1 MPVGAPVLP
10 DWLQYDTKSHVDR
23 TRGAV
28 PRFQTSNQRPSMTED
43 LYDNKRRRIGRI
55 TERSSGTLDLYDA
68 QGRRLGEYRPSE
80 DRTYDAKGNPVGFG
94 NQLIRLLNS

>member
-1 MPVGAPVLP
+1 MP
-10 DWLQYDTKSHVDR
+10 
-23 TRGAV
+23 
-28 PRFQTSNQRPSMTED
+28 ED
-43 LYDNKRRRIGRI
+43 IYDNQRRRIGRI
-55 TERSSGTLDLYDA
+55 TERSNGIKDLYDA